1 MRALVTSRRSELR
14 LARAREF
21 LKTLPPSGDVL
32 VIGPSFE
39 TVAELT
45 RSLRRALFGWR
56 RTTLYRCALELAR
69 PALLEKKLTAVTS
82 LSLEAL
88 WARVAH
94 QLGADELLHRLAPLD
109 GMPGLSRA
117 LARTVGELRMLRIGP
132 ESVEPALGE
141 AMRAFETAL
150 AEGDLADR
158 SMVYSLA
165 RAAVGGSAKSPLV
178 LLDVRFGPGL
188 EQDFVEAMVRH
199 SPNVFA
205 AAPVDEVSVVEALE
219 GALGVKGV
227 GLRNEGDSALDSLQG
242 NLFLPLTPTL
252 IPLEARA
259 RLSPLRRE
267 REHKLEDFFSAPG
280 EARECVEIARR
291 MIELARTG
299 VRFDEMAV
307 LLRSPGTYRAPL
319 EDAFRRARIPAWFSS
334 GLPRPDP
341 SGRALLALL
350 HCAEEGLSARRFSE
364 YLSLS
369 QVPRLEESG
378 APPAAASD
386 RFFRPDA
393 SESLLPLTPRS
404 PEPPLPSEVV
414 GDVEAPS
421 VLGQLR
427 SPRKWERLIIDA
439 AVIGGTD
446 RWKRRLSG
454 LRQKKRK
461 ERQNPTA
468 TEAQLQRVD
477 RDLADLDALEHFAL
491 PLLDALAE
499 LPKSATWE
507 DWLDHLGGLATRAL
521 KSPQRVLAV
530 LHELAPMAPI
540 GPLELPEVRAVL
552 TQRLS
557 EVTEPPEGRRQGH
570 VLIAPVDGARGLS
583 FSAVFI
589 PGLAERVFPQKIRED
604 PLMPDSTRV
613 KVSADLETSKAR
625 IASER
630 LALQLAVGAARSKA
644 VLSYP
649 RVDAEHAR
657 PRVPSF
663 YALEAARAVQG
674 SLPGF
679 EALQRQA
686 ESSSRIRLAW
696 PAPDDPSRA
705 IDDTEFDLAMLDR
718 ILRSRESVKGHGR
731 YLVKTNLHL
740 ARALRARYARWQ
752 QSTWTPHDGLVKP
765 GALGRTA
772 LEAHQPAARPFSPTA
787 LEQYAACPY
796 RFFLSAIVRL
806 QPMEIPGELEE
817 LGPLEKGS
825 MAHQVH
831 YELLSALRKDGVEIT
846 EATLPVVLERLH
858 ATIEHV
864 SQEVFDQFK
873 PAIERVWEDGVQ
885 TLEADLREWVKKVSK
900 DTEFKPAHF
909 ELSFGLPGRDVDSQD
924 PASSPNPVTLTEGL
938 QVRGSIDLVEK
949 SASGALRATDYKTG
963 RARAEPGNV
972 IGGGRHLQ
980 PVLYALVLEKL
991 FPGAVV
997 KGGRLFYTT
1006 QIGGFLSVP
1015 TELNA
1020 ASREA
1025 FGLVARTLR
1034 GALETGFF
1042 PAAPEEGECRYC
1054 NFRAVCGPDEERRL
1068 VRTRKGLRAELKDL
1082 RTLRGMP

>member
-1 MRALVTSRRSELR
+1 M
-14 LARAREF
+14 
-21 LKTLPPSGDVL
+21 TLPPSGDVL
-32 VIGPSFE
+32 LVGPSFE

-45 RSLRRALFGWR
+45 RSLHRALFGWR

-69 PALLEKKLTAVTS
+69 PALLEQKLTAVTS

-94 QLGADELLHRLAPLD
+94 QLGGDELLHRLAPLE
-109 GMPGLSRA
+109 GRPGLSRA
-117 LARTVGELRMLRIGP
+117 LARTVGELRMLGIAP
-132 ESVEPALGE
+132 EAVEPALGE
-141 AMRAFETAL
+141 AMRAFQAAL
-150 AEGDLADR
+150 AEGALADR

-165 RAAVGGSAKSPLV
+165 REAVVGSVKSPLV

-199 SPNVFA
+199 APNVFA
-205 AAPVDEVSVVEALE
+205 AAPVDELSVVEALE
-219 GALGVKGV
+219 VALGVKSEA
-227 GLRNEGDSALDSLQG
+227 LRNEGDSALDALQG
-242 NLFLPLTPTL
+242 NLF
-252 IPLEARA
+252 
-259 RLSPLRRE
+259 SPLSAPGKA

-378 APPAAASD
+378 APPAAATD

-393 SESLLPLTPRS
+393 TESLLPLTPNS
-404 PEPPLPSEVV
+404 PEVPAAAEVV

-491 PLLDALAE
+491 PLLEALAE
-499 LPKSATWE
+499 LPKAATWK

-557 EVTEPPEGRRQGH
+557 EVTEPPDGRRQGR
-570 VLIAPVDGARGLS
+570 VLIAPVDAARGLS
-583 FSAVFI
+583 FGAVFI

-604 PLMPDSTRV
+604 PLMPDGTRL
-613 KVSADLETSKAR
+613 KVSAGLETSKAR

-630 LALQLAVGAARSKA
+630 LALQLAVGAARGKA
-644 VLSYP
+644 ILSYP

-696 PAPDDPSRA
+696 PAPDEPSRA

-718 ILRSRESVKGHGR
+718 ILRSREPVKGHGR

-752 QSTWTPHDGLVKP
+752 QSTWTAHDGLVKP
-765 GALGRTA
+765 GALGRAA
-772 LEAHQPAARPFSPTA
+772 LEAHQPAVRPFSPTA

-825 MAHQVH
+825 MAHQAH

-846 EATLPVVLERLH
+846 EATLPAVLERLH
-858 ATIEHV
+858 ATVEHV

-924 PASSPNPVTLTEGL
+924 PASSPSPVTLTEGL

-991 FPGAVV
+991 FPGVVV

-1015 TELNA
+1015 TALDA

-1025 FGLVARTLR
+1025 FGLVARTIR
-1034 GALETGFF
+1034 SALETGFF

-1082 RTLRGMP
+1082 RTLRAMP

>member
-1 MRALVTSRRSELR
+1 MK
-14 LARAREF
+14 
-21 LKTLPPSGDVL
+21 KTPSG
-32 VIGPSFE
+32 
-39 TVAELT
+39 
-45 RSLRRALFGWR
+45 
-56 RTTLYRCALELAR
+56 
-69 PALLEKKLTAVTS
+69 
-82 LSLEAL
+82 
-88 WARVAH
+88 
-94 QLGADELLHRLAPLD
+94 
-109 GMPGLSRA
+109 
-117 LARTVGELRMLRIGP
+117 
-132 ESVEPALGE
+132 
-141 AMRAFETAL
+141 
-150 AEGDLADR
+150 
-158 SMVYSLA
+158 
-165 RAAVGGSAKSPLV
+165 
-178 LLDVRFGPGL
+178 
-188 EQDFVEAMVRH
+188 
-199 SPNVFA
+199 
-205 AAPVDEVSVVEALE
+205 
-219 GALGVKGV
+219 
-227 GLRNEGDSALDSLQG
+227 
-242 NLFLPLTPTL
+242 
-252 IPLEARA
+252 
-259 RLSPLRRE
+259 
-267 REHKLEDFFSAPG
+267 KLEDFFLAPG

-291 MIELARTG
+291 MLELARDG
-299 VRFDEMAV
+299 VRFDDMAV
-307 LLRSPGTYRAPL
+307 LLRSPATYRAPL

-378 APPAAASD
+378 APPAASRD

-393 SESLLPLTPRS
+393 SESLLPLS
-404 PEPPLPSEVV
+404 SNEPPPVQPVESI
-414 GDVEAPS
+414 GDVEAPA

-427 SPRKWERLIIDA
+427 SPRRWERLIIDA

-454 LRQKKRK
+454 LRERKQKEKI
-461 ERQNPTA
+461 NPTA
-468 TEAQLQRVD
+468 TEGQLARAD

-491 PLLDALAE
+491 PLLESLAA
-499 LPKSATWE
+499 LPKSAKWQ
-507 DWLDHLGGLATRAL
+507 DWLEQIGSLASRAL
-521 KSPQRVLAV
+521 KFPARVLAV

-552 TQRLS
+552 SQRLS

-570 VLIAPVDGARGLS
+570 VLIAPVDAARGLS
-583 FSAVFI
+583 FGAVFI

-604 PLMPDSTRV
+604 PLMPDTTRV
-613 KVSADLETSKAR
+613 KVSPALETSRAR

-630 LALQLAVGAARSKA
+630 LALQLAVGAARNRA
-644 VLSYP
+644 ILSYP

-674 SLPGF
+674 TLPGF

-696 PAPDDPSRA
+696 PAPDEPSRA

-731 YLVKTNLHL
+731 YLVTTNAHL
-740 ARALRARYARWQ
+740 GRALRSRYARWQ

-765 GALGRTA
+765 GALGRAA
-772 LEAHQPAARPFSPTA
+772 LEPHQPTKRPFSPTA

-796 RFFLSAIVRL
+796 RFFLSALVRL
-806 QPMEIPGELEE
+806 QPLEIPGEMEE
-817 LGPLEKGS
+817 LGPMEKGS

-831 YELLSALRKDGVEIT
+831 YELLSALRKDGIEVT
-846 EATLPVVLERLH
+846 PATLDLVLVRLRE
-858 ATIEHV
+858 TIAHV
-864 SQEVFDQFK
+864 SREVFDQFK

-885 TLEADLREWVKKVSK
+885 TLEADLREWVRRVSQ
-900 DTEFKPAHF
+900 DTEWKPAHF
-909 ELSFGLPGRDVDSQD
+909 ELSFGLPGRDVEQQD
-924 PASSPNPVTLTEGL
+924 PASTPTAVTLTEGL

-963 RARAEPGNV
+963 RARGEPGNV

-980 PVLYALVLEKL
+980 PVLYALVLEKI
-991 FPGAVV
+991 FPGATV

-1006 QIGGFLSVP
+1006 QIGGYLSVP
-1015 TELNA
+1015 TDLDA

-1025 FGLVARTLR
+1025 FGLVARTIR

-1042 PAAPEEGECRYC
+1042 PAAPDEGECRYC
-1054 NFRAVCGPDEERRL
+1054 DYAAVCGPDEERRIL
-1068 VRTRKGLRAELKDL
+1068 RTRKGLRQELKDL
-1082 RTLRGMP
+1082 RTLRSMP

>member
-1 MRALVTSRRSELR
+1 MLIV
-14 LARAREF
+14 
-21 LKTLPPSGDVL
+21 
-32 VIGPSFE
+32 GPSFE
-39 TVAELT
+39 NVAELT
-45 RSLRRALFGWR
+45 RSLKRAIFGWR

-69 PALLEKKLTAVTS
+69 PALLARRLTAVSS

-94 QLGADELLHRLAPLD
+94 QLGEDELLHRLAPLD
-109 GMPGLSRA
+109 GRPGLSRA
-117 LARTVGELRMLRIGP
+117 LARTVGELRMLRVAPDSAG
-132 ESVEPALGE
+132 VEPALGA
-141 AMRAFETAL
+141 AMTAFQTAL
-150 AEGDLADR
+150 READLADR

-165 RAAVGGSAKSPLV
+165 IEAVAKAPSSPLL

-188 EQDFVEAMVRH
+188 EQEFVTALVRR
-199 SPNVFA
+199 SEQVLA
-205 AAPVDEVSVVEALE
+205 VAPVDEVAAFET
-219 GALGVKGV
+219 ALGVEAIV
-227 GLRNEGDSALDSLQG
+227 LTVEGDGALHSLQR
-242 NLFLPLTPTL
+242 NLFSPLTPS
-252 IPLEARA
+252 
-259 RLSPLRRE
+259 LSPVGERE
-267 REHKLEDFFSAPG
+267 RIDFFSAPG

-291 MIELARTG
+291 MLDLARTG
-299 VRFDEMAV
+299 VRFDDMAV
-307 LLRSPGTYRAPL
+307 LLRSPGAYRAPL

-334 GLPRPDP
+334 GLPKPDP

-378 APPAAASD
+378 APPAASGE
-386 RFFRPDA
+386 RFVRPEA
-393 SESLLPLTPRS
+393 SESLLPLMPAQA
-404 PEPPLPSEVV
+404 EAPLAAEVV
-414 GDVEAPS
+414 GDVEAPA

-427 SPRKWERLIIDA
+427 SPRRWERLIIDA

-446 RWKRRLSG
+446 RWRRRLAG
-454 LRQKKRK
+454 LRNKKLK
-461 ERQNPTA
+461 EKENPTA
-468 TEAQLQRVD
+468 TEGQLERVK

-491 PLLDALAE
+491 PLLDALAG
-499 LPKSATWE
+499 LPKSATWKV
-507 DWLDHLGGLATRAL
+507 WLERLGELATRSL
-521 KSPQRVLAV
+521 KYPQRVLAV
-530 LHELAPMAPI
+530 LHELGPMAPI

-552 TQRLS
+552 SQRLS
-557 EVTEPPEGRRQGH
+557 EVTEPPEGRRQGS
-570 VLIAPVDGARGLS
+570 VLVAPVEAARGLS
-583 FSAVFI
+583 FSVVFI

-604 PLMPDSTRV
+604 PLMPDTTRV
-613 KVSADLETSKAR
+613 TVSPLLETSKPR
-625 IASER
+625 IAAER
-630 LALQLAVGAARSKA
+630 LALLLAVGAARNRA
-644 VLSYP
+644 ILSYP

-686 ESSSRIRLAW
+686 ESTSRIRLAW
-696 PAPDDPSRA
+696 PAPDEPARA
-705 IDDTEFDLAMLDR
+705 IDDTEFDLAVLDR

-731 YLVKTNLHL
+731 YLVKTNAHL
-740 ARALRARYARWQ
+740 ARALRSRFARWQ
-752 QSTWTPHDGLVKP
+752 MSSWTPHDGLVKP
-765 GALGRTA
+765 GVLGRAA
-772 LEAHQPAARPFSPTA
+772 LEAHQPTARPFSPTA
-787 LEQYAACPY
+787 LEQYSACPY
-796 RFFLSAIVRL
+796 RFFLSAIMRL
-806 QPMEIPGELEE
+806 QPMEIPGEMEE

-825 MAHQVH
+825 MAHAVH

-846 EATLPVVLERLH
+846 PATLESVLLRLH
-858 ATIEHV
+858 ETVV
-864 SQEVFDQFK
+864 SVSNEVFDQFK

-885 TLEADLREWVKKVSK
+885 TLEADLREWVRRVSQ
-900 DTEFKPAHF
+900 DLEWKPAHF
-909 ELSFGLPGRDVDSQD
+909 ELSFGLPGRDVDAQD
-924 PASSPNPVTLTEGL
+924 PASSPNAVTLTEGL

-949 SASGALRATDYKTG
+949 SLSGAFRATDYKTG
-963 RARAEPGNV
+963 RARAELGNV

-991 FPGAVV
+991 FPGATV

-1034 GALETGFF
+1034 SSLETGFF
-1042 PAAPEEGECRYC
+1042 PAAPDEGECKFC
-1054 NFRAVCGPDEERRL
+1054 NYRSLCGPDEERRL
-1068 VRTRKGLRAELKDL
+1068 RKTLKGVRAELKDL

>member
-14 LARAREF
+14 LAHARDF
-21 LKTLPPSGDVL
+21 LKALAPSGDAL
-32 VIGPSFE
+32 LIGPSFE

-45 RSLRRALFGWR
+45 RSLKRALFGWR

-94 QLGADELLHRLAPLD
+94 QLGEDELLHRLAPLE
-109 GMPGLSRA
+109 GRPGLSRA
-117 LARTVGELRMLRIGP
+117 LARTVGELRMLQISP
-132 ESVEPALGE
+132 DAVEPALGE
-141 AMRAFETAL
+141 AMRAFQDAL
-150 AEGDLADR
+150 SEGELADR
-158 SMVYSLA
+158 SMVYALA
-165 RAAVGGSAKSPLV
+165 CEGVAHSPKSPLL
-178 LLDVRFGPGL
+178 LLDVKFSAGL
-188 EQDFVEAMVRH
+188 EAAFVETLVRH
-199 SPNVFA
+199 SPRVFA
-205 AAPVDEVSVVEALE
+205 SAPVDELSVVEQLAQL
-219 GALGVKGV
+219 LGVPAQD
-227 GLRNEGDSALDSLQG
+227 LSNEGTTALDDLQR
-242 NLFLPLTPTL
+242 NLFKPLS
-252 IPLEARA
+252 
-259 RLSPLRRE
+259 LSPEKENVRSL
-267 REHKLEDFFSAPG
+267 KDFFSAPG

-291 MIELARTG
+291 MLELARDG
-299 VRFDEMAV
+299 VRFDDMAV

-350 HCAEEGLSARRFSE
+350 RCAEEGLSARRFGE

-369 QVPRLEESG
+369 QVPRLEDSG
-378 APPAAASD
+378 APPAASSD
-386 RFFRPDA
+386 RFVRPDA
-393 SESLLPLTPRS
+393 SESLLPVLPNTP
-404 PEPPLPSEVV
+404 EAPLPEEVA
-414 GDVEAPS
+414 GDLEAPS

-427 SPRKWERLIIDA
+427 APRRWERLIIDA

-468 TEAQLQRVD
+468 TEAQVQRVD
-477 RDLADLDALEHFAL
+477 RDLADLDALENFAL
-491 PLLDALAE
+491 PLLEALAA
-499 LPKSATWE
+499 LPKAATWK
-507 DWLDHLGGLATRAL
+507 DWLEHLGSLSTRAL
-521 KSPQRVLAV
+521 KFPQRVLAV
-530 LHELAPMAPI
+530 LHELAPMSPI

-570 VLIAPVDGARGLS
+570 VLIAPVDAARGLS
-583 FSAVFI
+583 FGVVFI

-604 PLMPDSTRV
+604 PLLPDAERT
-613 KVSADLETSKAR
+613 KISASLENSKAR

-630 LALQLAVGAARSKA
+630 LALQLAVGAARHRA
-644 VLSYP
+644 ILSYP

-696 PAPDDPSRA
+696 PAPDEPSRA

-718 ILRSRESVKGHGR
+718 ILRSRTSVKGHGR

-752 QSTWTPHDGLVKP
+752 VNTWTAHDGLVRP
-765 GALGRTA
+765 GALGRAA
-772 LEAHQPAARPFSPTA
+772 LEPHQPKARPFSPTA

-796 RFFLSAIVRL
+796 KFFLSAVVRL

-817 LGPLEKGS
+817 LGPMEKGS

-831 YELLSALRKDGVEIT
+831 YELLTALRKDGLEVT
-846 EATLPVVLERLH
+846 PATKEQVLVRLH
-858 ATIEHV
+858 DTIAKV
-864 SQEVFDQFK
+864 SAEVFDEFK

-885 TLEADLREWVKKVSK
+885 TLEADLREWINRVAL
-900 DTEFKPAHF
+900 DAEWKPAHF
-909 ELSFGLPGRDVDSQD
+909 ELSFGLPGRDLDEQD
-924 PASSPNPVTLTEGL
+924 PASSPLPVTLTEGL

-949 SASGALRATDYKTG
+949 SVTGALRATDYKTG
-963 RARAEPGNV
+963 RARAEPGNI

-991 FPGAVV
+991 FPDAVV

-1006 QIGGFLSVP
+1006 QIGDFLTVP

-1025 FGLVARTLR
+1025 FGLVARTIR
-1034 GALETGFF
+1034 EALETGFF
-1042 PAAPEEGECRYC
+1042 PAAPEEGECKYC
-1054 NFRAVCGPDEERRL
+1054 NFRAVCGPDEERRI
-1068 VRTRKGLRAELKDL
+1068 VRTRKGVRADLKTL
-1082 RTLRGMP
+1082 RTLREMK

>member
-14 LARAREF
+14 LARARAF
-21 LKTLPPSGDVL
+21 LRELPASGDAL
-32 VIGPSFE
+32 LIGPSFE

-45 RSLRRALFGWR
+45 RSLKRAIFGWR

-69 PALLEKKLTAVTS
+69 PALLEQGLTAVSS

-94 QLGADELLHRLAPLD
+94 ELGEDELLHRLEPLE
-109 GMPGLSRA
+109 GRPGLARA
-117 LARTVGELRMLRIGP
+117 LARTVGELRLLGVKP
-132 ESVEPALGE
+132 EAVEPALGE

-150 AEGDLADR
+150 QDGQLADR
-158 SMVYSLA
+158 AMVYALA
-165 RAAVGGSAKSPLV
+165 AEGVANSPRTPLV
-178 LLDVRFGPGL
+178 LIDVRFDAGL
-188 EQDFVEAMVRH
+188 EQAFVEGVVRH
-199 SPNVFA
+199 ASEVFA
-205 AAPVDEVSVVEALE
+205 VAPVDEVGVVDLLAQMLGVEAQP
-219 GALGVKGV
+219 
-227 GLRNEGDSALDSLQG
+227 LRNEGTSSLDELQR
-242 NLFLPLTPTL
+242 NLFSPLSLT
-252 IPLEARA
+252 
-259 RLSPLRRE
+259 LSPAGE
-267 REHKLEDFFSAPG
+267 RGKLQDFFSAPG

-291 MIELARTG
+291 MLEFAREG
-299 VRFDEMAV
+299 VRFDDMAV
-307 LLRSPGTYRAPL
+307 LLRSPGTYRGPL
-319 EDAFRRARIPAWFSS
+319 EDAFRRAGIPRWFSS

-350 HCAEEGLSARRFSE
+350 HCAEEQLSARRFSE
-364 YLSLS
+364 YLSLA
-369 QVPRLEESG
+369 QVPRLEASG
-378 APPAAASD
+378 APPAAADD
-386 RFFRPDA
+386 RFIRPEA
-393 SESLLPLTPRS
+393 SESLLPLSAQS
-404 PEPPLPSEVV
+404 PPP
-414 GDVEAPS
+414 VEAPEVIGDVDAPA

-427 SPRKWERLIIDA
+427 APKRWERLIIDA

-446 RWKRRLSG
+446 RWRRRLSG

-491 PLLDALAE
+491 PLLDALAA
-499 LPKSATWE
+499 LPKSATWR
-507 DWLDHLGGLATRAL
+507 DWLEHLGALATRAL

-530 LHELAPMAPI
+530 LHELSPMAPI

-552 TQRLS
+552 SHRLS
-557 EVTEPPEGRRQGH
+557 EVTEPPEGRRQGQ
-570 VLIAPVDGARGLS
+570 VLIAPAEAARGLS
-583 FSAVFI
+583 FGVVFI

-604 PLMPDSTRV
+604 PLLPDSHRV
-613 KVSADLETSKAR
+613 KISNELELNRAR
-625 IASER
+625 VASER
-630 LALQLAVGAARSKA
+630 LALQLAVGAAKQRA
-644 VLSYP
+644 ILSYP

-686 ESSSRIRLAW
+686 ESSSRTRLAW
-696 PAPDDPSRA
+696 PAPEEPSRA
-705 IDDTEFDLAMLDR
+705 IDDTEFDLAVLDR
-718 ILRSRESVKGHGR
+718 ILRSRASVKGHGR
-731 YLVKTNLHL
+731 YLVTTNRHL

-772 LEAHQPAARPFSPTA
+772 LEPHQLTARPFSPTA

-796 RFFLSAIVRL
+796 KFFLSALARL
-806 QPMEIPGELEE
+806 QPLEIPGEMEE

-831 YELLSALRKDGVEIT
+831 YELLSALREDGLEVT
-846 EATLPVVLERLH
+846 AATLDQVLARLH
-858 ATIEHV
+858 ETIKRV
-864 SQEVFDQFK
+864 AAEVFDQFK
-873 PAIERVWEDGVQ
+873 PAIERVWEDGVL
-885 TLEADLREWVKKVSK
+885 TLEADLREWVRRVSQ
-900 DTEFKPAHF
+900 DPEWKPAHF
-909 ELSFGLPGRDVDSQD
+909 ELSFGLPGRDVDAQD
-924 PASSPNPVTLTEGL
+924 PQSTPLPVTLVEGL

-963 RARAEPGNV
+963 RSRAEPGNV

-991 FPGAVV
+991 FSGAIV

-1034 GALETGFF
+1034 SALETGFF
-1042 PAAPEEGECRYC
+1042 PAAPEEGECKYC
-1054 NFRAVCGPDEERRL
+1054 NFRSLCGPDEERRVL
-1068 VRTRKGLRAELKDL
+1068 RTRKGLRAELKDL
-1082 RTLRGMP
+1082 RKLREMP